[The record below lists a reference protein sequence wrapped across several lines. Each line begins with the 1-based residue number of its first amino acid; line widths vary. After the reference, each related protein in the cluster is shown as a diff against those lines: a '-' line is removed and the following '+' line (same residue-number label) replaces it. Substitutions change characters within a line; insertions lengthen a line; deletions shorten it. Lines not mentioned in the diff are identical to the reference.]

1 MWCDLVPPNELS
13 YAGWPAF
20 HVSEFAVLSDG
31 REVTLLD
38 DRGWGSWTI
47 GLPPEEYLSQF
58 TVRDIE
64 REVYNVLLPDY
75 ADATN
80 PLPPDLAEVEA
91 IGGAQDWE
99 MLAQRLG
106 NLGIATTPALLRSVP
121 RRVDI
126 SDRLK
131 AHLRDGER

>member
-1 MWCDLVPPNELS
+1 MRCELAHLNKG
-13 YAGWPAF
+13 AGASSAAF
-20 HVSEFAVLSDG
+20 HVTEFAALSDG

-38 DRGWGSWTI
+38 DRGWETGTGDLS
-47 GLPPEEYLSQF
+47 PEEYVAQL

-64 REVYNVLLPDY
+64 RFVYNVLLPDY
-75 ADATN
+75 ADAKH

-99 MLAQRLG
+99 MLARRLG
-106 NLGIATTPALLRSVP
+106 DLGIAVTSTALRNVP

-126 SDRLK
+126 SDRLR
-131 AHLRDGER
+131 AHLRD